1 MLLDQHQAF
10 VVYLNLLLSSY
21 SIFWNKYN
29 PTNNRLWNHVLD
41 QLQAFEC
48 FHMFSYRF
56 QLTDQLIKKVFFHQ
70 SWYCN
75 VLFLQMEENILC
87 VIFGVHYFQMI
98 KQKVYL
104 LPVNFAQINNLN
116 IGYLVQLVLRLNP
129 DFNFCNSFALSL
141 VDNVTTLERKV
152 LYQLLQILSLDL
164 QQYEMV

>member
-1 MLLDQHQAF
+1 
-10 VVYLNLLLSSY
+10 
-21 SIFWNKYN
+21 
-29 PTNNRLWNHVLD
+29 
-41 QLQAFEC
+41 
-48 FHMFSYRF
+48 
-56 QLTDQLIKKVFFHQ
+56 
-70 SWYCN
+70 
-75 VLFLQMEENILC
+75 MEENILC

-152 LYQLLQILSLDL
+152 LYQLLQIFSLDL